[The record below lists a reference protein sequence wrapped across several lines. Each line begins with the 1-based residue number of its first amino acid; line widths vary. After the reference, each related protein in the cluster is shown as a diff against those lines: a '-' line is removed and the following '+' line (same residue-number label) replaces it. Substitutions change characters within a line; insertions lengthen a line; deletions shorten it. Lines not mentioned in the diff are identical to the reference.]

1 MNKILLLFLP
11 LLLLST
17 NLLLLVVG
25 TVPPQNTQSSKSS
38 EPGDSPHPSIF
49 SSLSSYLNVCSTSS
63 SRSVS
68 APGYIMN
75 VAVSGVQMKDGENT
89 SMWFR
94 RKTKGGREVCGGV
107 GGFDSNGDVIKVS

>member
-1 MNKILLLFLP
+1 
-11 LLLLST
+11 
-17 NLLLLVVG
+17 
-25 TVPPQNTQSSKSS
+25 
-38 EPGDSPHPSIF
+38 
-49 SSLSSYLNVCSTSS
+49 
-63 SRSVS
+63 
-68 APGYIMN
+68 MN